1 MVRVTRA
8 PARKRRIKRILKQV
22 KGYVGDR
29 KNHHRLA
36 KDAVMKALTYAY
48 RDRKDKKGEFRSL
61 WIQRINAAARMQ
73 GISYS
78 KLIDG
83 LNKAKVEVNRK
94 MLAHLA
100 VEDTKGFEALVHEAK
115 KALAQG

>member
-8 PARKRRIKRILKQV
+8 VARKRRINRLLKQV

-36 KDAVMKALTYAY
+36 KDALMKSWAYAY
-48 RDRKDKKGEFRSL
+48 RDRKQKKRDFRSL
-61 WIQRINAAARMQ
+61 WIQRINAAARCY

-78 KLIDG
+78 RLIDG
-83 LNKAKVEVNRK
+83 LIKANVSVDRK
-94 MLAHLA
+94 ILATLA
-100 VEDTKGFEALVHEAK
+100 VEDTKAFEALVNSAK
-115 KALAQG
+115 GALA